1 MKLTVDYI
9 DLARPAMHDGQQT
22 NRITGPLKSYMAAGR
37 PATYEP
43 FEIELDGVWVLIPQK
58 DGRRLRLPSQDCQV
72 MECREQPAAAAPGWV
87 LDSVPALIA
96 PALAPEPTPVVE
108 KARGNKKTR

>member
-9 DLARPAMHDGQQT
+9 DLARPAHHDGQQVT
-22 NRITGPLKSYMAAGR
+22 RITGRLLTIQGGGK
-37 PATYEP
+37 PATYDS
-43 FEIELDGVWVLIPQK
+43 FEIELEPGFVLIPQK

-72 MECREQPAAAAPGWV
+72 MESREQPVRLAAP
-87 LDSVPALIA
+87 LPPADARTTVPSSD
-96 PALAPEPTPVVE
+96 PVVE